1 VVEQRAAVCPPG
13 PDPRDPDV
21 AQEHA
26 LLDHAP
32 LFPGSDLAAA
42 LGFPPAG
49 DPCWAAVAGGGAES
63 VEIKILLAPGADTA
77 TLLAG
82 PRAGRVRHRRLYL
95 LDTDD
100 LALGRAGVHVRLRDR
115 GRDRW
120 DVTVR
125 LRGDGPAWDAVPVP
139 GERVELDILPGAV
152 LRSTQIVERVSADLA
167 VACRDGRLA
176 PRDLLTG
183 PQATL
188 LARGIGELDGR
199 LRPHGPL
206 RVERASVPRPRCHL
220 AHARHERVR
229 FAGGHVLEEFSARCT
244 PGEAGV
250 VAGAASLLLA
260 AHRLAP
266 AARQRTKTAV
276 WTDELLAGRREAC
289 EVGRAGSGPQ
299 AAGRA
304 SSR

>member
-1 VVEQRAAVCPPG
+1 MPTG
-13 PDPRDPDV
+13 PDPATPPSRR
-21 AQEHA
+21 EHA

-49 DPCWAAVAGGGAES
+49 DPRWTAVADGGAES

-77 TLLAG
+77 ALLAG
-82 PRAGRVRHRRLYL
+82 PRPARVRHRRLYL

-100 LALGRAGVHVRLRDR
+100 LALARTGVHLRLRDR

-120 DVTVR
+120 DITVR
-125 LRGDGPAWDAVPVP
+125 LRGAGSAGEVTPVP
-139 GERVELDILPGAV
+139 GARVELDILPGT
-152 LRSTQIVERVSADLA
+152 LFHSTQIVERVPAELA
-167 VACRDGRLA
+167 VACRDGRVA
-176 PRDLLTG
+176 PHELLTAA
-183 PQATL
+183 QAAL
-188 LARGIGELDGR
+188 LAVGTGGIDGP
-199 LRPHGPL
+199 LRAHGPL

-229 FAGGHVLEEFSARCT
+229 FAGGRVLEEFSARCA

-250 VAGAASLLLA
+250 VAGAAALLLA

-266 AARQRTKTAV
+266 AARQRTKTAE
-276 WTDELLAGRREAC
+276 WTDELLSRRRTAG
-289 EVGRAGSGPQ
+289 
-299 AAGRA
+299 
-304 SSR
+304 